1 MKKDSDIIRCR
12 GLYFYVFCFLN
23 QRATVLWSSWQPSL
37 KRQTLLS
44 PSRKSS
50 VDVRRTW
57 NSPVATP
64 PVSPH
69 IRYPE
74 SRSTPE
80 TPTHGCSSKWQ
91 PTRNRLVSSPSSCSH
106 ILSPRPLRTS
116 GFSVPEREVL
126 DLRTPSFT
134 G

>member
-1 MKKDSDIIRCR
+1 MSMISCCR
-12 GLYFYVFCFLN
+12 DGVLYFYVFLN
-23 QRATVLWSSWQPSL
+23 QRATVLWSSWQLNLKPQTSL
-37 KRQTLLS
+37 N
-44 PSRKSS
+44 PSRQSS

-57 NSPVATP
+57 TSPVTTP
-64 PVSPH
+64 RVPPH
-69 IRYPE
+69 IRCPE

-80 TPTHGCSSKWQ
+80 TPTHGCSSAWQ